1 MALLKAPNKQPKT
14 TTLQVRL
21 EDGVR
26 RNLDNYAAF
35 IDASPSYV
43 VSEALKLLFRKDAEF
58 KRWADEHSNHDHA
71 QQLEQG
77 LSSDGRSTYERAT
90 PASRKDAST
99 TDTSLKLSSVPGFK
113 PKFHKIPEII
123 LLIRGGIAQDS
134 LSGYW
139 ERLDQFIGLGLHR
152 RRLRHLLE
160 GHTRRLLL
168 RLP

>member
-113 PKFHKIPEII
+113 GEPFQLQPAAGVKSAESQD
-123 LLIRGGIAQDS
+123 IRRQEKTGKNATKC
-134 LSGYW
+134 
-139 ERLDQFIGLGLHR
+139 E
-152 RRLRHLLE
+152 
-160 GHTRRLLL
+160 
-168 RLP
+168 